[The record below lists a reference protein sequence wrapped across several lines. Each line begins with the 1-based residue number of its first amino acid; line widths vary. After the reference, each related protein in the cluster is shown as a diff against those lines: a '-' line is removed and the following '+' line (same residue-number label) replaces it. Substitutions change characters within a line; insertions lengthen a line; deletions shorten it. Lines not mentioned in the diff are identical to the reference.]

1 VLKYSQ
7 ASCLYLPAL
16 RHLTLTTKS
25 EEAIIVEQ
33 AAVRVKT
40 ERGLNP
46 FVINILTS

>member
-1 VLKYSQ
+1 MLKYSQ

-25 EEAIIVEQ
+25 EEAIIVEH

-40 ERGLNP
+40 ANEDSTPLLSI
-46 FVINILTS
+46 F